1 MPIFDFTESDRPD
14 MTPMLDMMFILL
26 VFFMVSA
33 TFLYPV
39 MRVQLPK
46 AGSSAAVTRADA
58 VVVSILANGQI
69 QIDGKVIRLE
79 ALSEIARSWRSD
91 AVVILR
97 GDKQAAFERFVGIM
111 DVLQQAEIQS
121 ILIEHE

>member
-1 MPIFDFTESDRPD
+1 MPIFDFAESDRPD

-39 MRVQLPK
+39 MHVQLPK
-46 AGSSAAVTRADA
+46 AGSSEAVTRADA
-58 VVVSILANGQI
+58 VVAILANGQI
-69 QIDGKVIRLE
+69 QIDGKAIRLDS
-79 ALSEIARSWRSD
+79 LSDMARSWRPD
-91 AVVILR
+91 AVVIVR

-111 DVLQQAEIQS
+111 DVLQQAKIQS

>member
-39 MRVQLPK
+39 MHVQLPK